1 MARLGLFSRLA
12 SVSAGT
18 AACSELVPGL
28 ILLPRPPFP
37 NTRFCPGPGA
47 VLRPQAS
54 LEVHGEKQHVGKGR
68 DRSTISLTCA
78 TPHLTGPTMR
88 HLPQDTQPVKP
99 GGCWWKCLP
108 KTSPQPP
115 GFHLSLAVALQP
127 HRPGL
132 SGAACGYRESWAGE
146 GHCGHTAGIRSRAEE
161 VCRRDS
167 LGARSG

>member
-18 AACSELVPGL
+18 AACSELIPGL

-37 NTRFCPGPGA
+37 NTRPALAKGPAQGQEPCSG
-47 VLRPQAS
+47 LRPALKS
-54 LEVHGEKQHVGKGR
+54 MV
-68 DRSTISLTCA
+68 RSSTWEREGID
-78 TPHLTGPTMR
+78 P
-88 HLPQDTQPVKP
+88 P
-99 GGCWWKCLP
+99 GGCWQKRLP

-115 GFHLSLAVALQP
+115 GFLLGLAVTLQP

-132 SGAACGYRESWAGE
+132 SGAARGYRESWAGE
-146 GHCGHTAGIRSRAEE
+146 GHRGHTAGTRSRPEE